1 MKKLLIMTGVAAFA
15 FGAFAAIELPNGTG
29 FDGATP
35 YDSYWVVPSDVEA
48 AATPYESGEA
58 LDVRPAYFSGDNV
71 NYLGIES
78 ASTTSP
84 LTRYIGTLQD
94 QESEAIGNGLYL
106 DTLVQF
112 TVSTETMGASEGSN
126 AKLAIWAQTSDE
138 TPAVTNFVVQA
149 GYITAGDVEA
159 HNYAMTAPAD
169 FDYTAWH
176 RLTVKAIANIDA
188 NATTES
194 THVVGFVVFV
204 DGTALTR
211 ANSATIGDEG
221 YVPTLNT
228 VAGKFAA
235 AVLPSMIHTGNTKT
249 TLQAVSFSGNGKIDD
264 VSFTDVAPT
273 FAADATVYTVTW
285 GEGIAS
291 VSYNDT
297 DLVKDAENTLPEGS
311 FALVVTLESGYA
323 LGTPVAS
330 GCTVTA
336 NGNTFTVSGATP
348 GASIEFTAFQPKASV
363 TIGGNTVGFNTLKE
377 AFDAVKSSGGTIT
390 LLGNVTVGGE
400 DVIVPEES
408 EITVTIDLAGNTVT
422 GSQSVAAFTAAGGT
436 LVITDSVG
444 GGEVV
449 AGEGGFA
456 VLLAGGKVTVYGGKF
471 TGSFEVDEGIE
482 LIGSLELYG
491 GSYDTGTWVMT
502 EDFDGIAKAA
512 VTGPTDGYYTVGGE
526 EPVEDTPVAVPTAVT
541 GLVYDGTEQT
551 GVVAVTGYTLTG
563 NTGTNAGEYTA
574 TATLAD
580 GYVWAD
586 ESKEAKSITWAI
598 AKKTVTATITLA
610 PASAT
615 YDAEKKTVD
624 DYTDATVTFGSDTLA
639 NTDYTV
645 TGLDT
650 AVAEAGEFTIT
661 VAPAASGSNY
671 TFDTVTA
678 KLTVTAVQPTE
689 PVEVEP
695 GATVESDTEE
705 AAKAVTFAAPAA
717 VTEAG
722 VDAEAYAAL
731 FEQKTSYNETSG
743 KWETTYELTAEAVDD
758 LTTEVDAD
766 VKAFDPAAAEAA
778 FTGTPGIYYHT
789 VSGTSVNDLTGD
801 NNWAMAG
808 ADGSVKL
815 TLPKAGGT
823 SGFYKIE
830 ASATK

>member
-15 FGAFAAIELPNGTG
+15 LGAFAAIELPNGTG

-58 LDVRPAYFSGDNV
+58 LEVRPAYFSGDNV

-211 ANSATIGDEG
+211 ANSAAIGDEG

-264 VSFTDVAPT
+264 VSFTDVAPE

-285 GEGIAS
+285 GEGIAG
-291 VSYNDT
+291 VSCGGT
-297 DLVKDAENTLPEGS
+297 AIVKGDENTLPTGS
-311 FALVVTLESGYA
+311 FDLVVTLDSGYA
-323 LGTPVAS
+323 LRTPVAS

-348 GASIEFTAFQPKASV
+348 GASIEFTAFLPKASV
-363 TIGGNTVGFNTLKE
+363 VVGSDTTYYDSLTD
-377 AFDAVKSSGGTIT
+377 AFDAAKTTGGTIT
-390 LLGNVTVGGE
+390 LSDTAVLTKALSLQ
-400 DVIVPEES
+400 S
-408 EITVTIDLAGNTVT
+408 EKEVTIDLNGQTITGAAGQPVFTIEAGSLIVT
-422 GSQSVAAFTAAGGT
+422 NSVAAVGAVTAGT
-436 LVITDSVG
+436 EGQVLVMG
-444 GGEVV
+444 GG
-449 AGEGGFA
+449 
-456 VLLAGGKVTVYGGKF
+456 LTKIYGGKF
-471 TGSFEVDEGIE
+471 TGGFEADGAE
-482 LIGSLELYG
+482 LIESLELYG
-491 GSYDTGTWVMT
+491 GLYKDELTWAT
-502 EDFDGIAKAA
+502 KEDLEEVAKAD
-512 VTGPTDGYYTVGGE
+512 VTGPDENGYYTVGGE
-526 EPVEDTPVAVPTAVT
+526 TPPEPTTFTVTFSYTVPGAESATESSVDVEDGTLLSTLTWPTLPSVS
-541 GLVYDGTEQT
+541 
-551 GVVAVTGYTLTG
+551 GYTAAWPTYAEG
-563 NTGTNAGEYTA
+563 ASVTEDVTYTA
-574 TATLAD
+574 TYSANT
-580 GYVWAD
+580 YKV
-586 ESKEAKSITWAI
+586 TFYTN
-598 AKKTVTATITLA
+598 TVEYATATYTYGDANTYAA
-610 PASAT
+610 PADPVVEGFDFGGWFTDDGTFKMEFVFSANV
-615 YDAEKKTVD
+615 A
-624 DYTDATVTFGSDTLA
+624 ADTQA
-639 NTDYTV
+639 Y
-645 TGLDT
+645 
-650 AVAEAGEFTIT
+650 
-661 VAPAASGSNY
+661 
-671 TFDTVTA
+671 A
-678 KLTVTAVQPTE
+678 KLTAKQTPEDDYPSYIPTE
-689 PVEVEP
+689 
-695 GATVESDTEE
+695 DT
-705 AAKAVTFAAPAA
+705 AAKAKYDSWATY
-717 VTEAG
+717 AG
-722 VDAEAYAAL
+722 VTTAAAAEELEAAYLLNCKPDEVAAAKAA
-731 FEQKTSYNETSG
+731 FKFTSITKEGDKWVTPTTTSYNDREYNGTVTVKRYSDVEC
-743 KWETTYELTAEAVDD
+743 K
-758 LTTEVDAD
+758 TES
-766 VKAFDPAAAEAA
+766 E
-778 FTGTPGIYYHT
+778 TGTFFR
-789 VSGTSVNDLTGD
+789 
-801 NNWAMAG
+801 A
-808 ADGSVKL
+808 
-815 TLPKAGGT
+815 TLQ
-823 SGFYKIE
+823 
-830 ASATK
+830 